1 MIIFNIFFNRFWII
15 KNLLFLLIFF
25 NFSLNYTKSNII
37 IIHSKN
43 KESINKTNNIINE
56 NKEKINK
63 DIIKNSFIKP
73 KKRNS
78 GIVSRIIKEDLE
90 NINKDI
96 LNELNIENYKID
108 ENKKFDSEIEI
119 IKKEIEYPIWFEKK
133 TYNSITKKDFK
144 KKMKE
149 IEEIALK
156 YGKIGL
162 CDNLINNKN
171 FNNSNFLYYISD
183 KDGICHINT
192 FTKNKKWEKIETDE
206 FLELEKKE
214 KKYLFKFLIN
224 TESNEIYYTLIKKI
238 NINCEEFYMGIG
250 LNINNPY
257 IYINYLNDKIKEIIK
272 NKNIEELKILINNE
286 KLPIKNIFPFNA
298 LLIEKDEFEKED
310 LKKDILKKIEDI
322 KIKNDFIEM
331 IEKNNGKYIETKNF
345 DSYKI
350 INYGKRIIIK
360 NKENN
365 SIKFYYFLISLMAN
379 ISEYEIINNL
389 IDINKNI
396 YNQDI
401 DNYKKNNINQN
412 ILNFDFLNKNI
423 LNKFI
428 NTIIFKNNNIIY
440 SKNNNIDYINI
451 LNNYE
456 LKEGINF
463 IDLENENF
471 IIYKKFNFKK
481 ENINDNYI
489 FLNLINPSSKIYKS
503 YNFLKKIINEIETND
518 ISKFALNFY
527 SNKINIPYSWL
538 KIDIYDKDKRLI
550 LSNHETDKL
559 WNKFDKKGQLKNKI
573 IPNKILLRELNNK
586 EYLIY
591 KIEKNEPEITKENN
605 IKNNF
610 KDLIILI
617 SW

>member
-1 MIIFNIFFNRFWII
+1 MIIFNIFFKRFLII
-15 KNLLFLLIFF
+15 KNLLITLIFF

-37 IIHSKN
+37 IINSN
-43 KESINKTNNIINE
+43 KEKKINKINIINE

-63 DIIKNSFIKP
+63 DIIKNSFIKS

-78 GIVSRIIKEDLE
+78 GIVSRVIKEDLE
-90 NINKDI
+90 NINKET

-108 ENKKFDSEIEI
+108 ENKKFDTEIEI

-133 TYNSITKKDFK
+133 TYNSITKKDLK

-149 IEEIALK
+149 IEEITLK

-238 NINCEEFYMGIG
+238 NINCEEFYIGIG

-286 KLPIKNIFPFNA
+286 KLPIKNIFPFNV